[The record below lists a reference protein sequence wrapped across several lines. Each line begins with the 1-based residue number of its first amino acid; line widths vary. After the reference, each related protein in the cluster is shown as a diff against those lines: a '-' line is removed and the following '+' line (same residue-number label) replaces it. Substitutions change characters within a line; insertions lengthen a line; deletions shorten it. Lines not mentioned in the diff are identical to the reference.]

1 MPMASNGLMPQ
12 FAVAPQHA
20 PGAET
25 PRLLSGCKNL
35 HLDSKRHQPLD
46 FQCLHTMM
54 LLSTSLVLS
63 ESSELLAVRP
73 MPSPSEE
80 VPEKI
85 EANAQES
92 PASVDISSMPK
103 NGAGARKT

>member
-1 MPMASNGLMPQ
+1 MPMASNGLMPLLV
-12 FAVAPQHA
+12 VAPQQA
-20 PGAET
+20 PGADT

-63 ESSELLAVRP
+63 ESSEL
-73 MPSPSEE
+73 
-80 VPEKI
+80 PEKT

-103 NGAGARKT
+103 NGAEGKRTGWKQVW